1 MPLSPRQRLGAYE
14 IVSPLGAGGMGEVY
28 RARDARLG
36 RDVAVKVLPA
46 DVATDPDRRARFER
60 EARAVAALSHPNILS
75 IFEFAIENGTAYA
88 VTELLE
94 GSTLR
99 EVLAASAPSGA
110 RSGALPVRKAVDI
123 ATQISRGLAA
133 AHDKGIVHRDLK
145 PENVFVSPDGH
156 VKILDFGLAKTFVDA
171 RGSDVDTTMGTDP
184 GMVVG
189 TVGYMAPEQ
198 IRGQAVDGRTDLF
211 ALGAVLYEMLAGRRA
226 FARDTAAETMAAIL
240 KEDPAELSASRADL
254 PGGLDAVV
262 RHCLERHPNDR
273 FQSAR
278 DLAFNLQ
285 ASSTLSGSGLGS
297 AMIATPTSGHRV
309 RRREVIAWALAGVLA
324 IAAVG
329 GFVASRGS
337 ASASTTTIPVRFQV
351 LPPFGKSWVAPLGS
365 PQGSN
370 SGTIS
375 PDGRTLAFVSPDS
388 DGKVLLWVRPVD
400 SFIATALADTE
411 GAAFPFWSPDS
422 RSLAFFTQ
430 TRLRRVAA
438 TGGPVQTVCPLS
450 STPRGG
456 SWSERGVILF
466 TTAGSA
472 VMRVSAEGGEPTA
485 ATKPDAKNPG
495 HQWPSFLPGG
505 ERFLYYGS
513 GTGEVYLA
521 SLQSPTGKPLLR
533 SDTNAVFAPPGD
545 LLFIREGTLFVQRL
559 DMDRLEPVGEP
570 VPLEPNVSWTVSP
583 WNHGAFSV
591 SWTGVLTFRRGGG
604 NSSQF
609 AWFDRAGRR
618 IATVGPPGDY
628 SAPTLSPDETR
639 VAFTRRDGQ
648 SSSDIWTMDL
658 GRQTLSRFTFG
669 EGSVYAVWSPD
680 GQTIA
685 YESTR
690 DGLFARNV
698 DGTGTTSHLLGTPSS
713 LIPEQLVPDR
723 KLLLFFADFGT
734 GTGFDVY
741 VLPLVPNA
749 TPTPVIQSAATD
761 VEAQFSPDG
770 RWLAY
775 TSTETGDYNVFVQPF
790 PTTGAKFQ
798 ISTTGGRQ
806 PRWRRDGRELYYVTN
821 DAKLYAV
828 DVRAAATFD
837 FDPPHFLFNIPANTI
852 SVRNS
857 YVPGRDGQRFFVNEL
872 LDTAVPPIN
881 IDLDWRA
888 GLKK

>member
-1 MPLSPRQRLGAYE
+1 MPLAAGTRFGPYE
-14 IVSPLGAGGMGEVY
+14 IIGALGAGGMGEVY

-46 DVATDPDRRARFER
+46 DVALDPDRRARFER

-75 IFEFAIENGTAYA
+75 IFEFAVENGTAYA

-94 GSTLR
+94 GQSLR
-99 EVLAASAPSGA
+99 ELLAASAPPGA
-110 RSGALPVRKAVDI
+110 RAGAVPVRKAVDV

-145 PENVFVSPDGH
+145 PENLFVSPDGH
-156 VKILDFGLAKTFVDA
+156 VKILDFGLAKAFVDA

-184 GMVVG
+184 GTVVG

-226 FARDTAAETMAAIL
+226 FARDTPAETMTAIL
-240 KEDPAELSASRADL
+240 KDDPPELSASRADL
-254 PGGLDAVV
+254 PTGLDAVV
-262 RHCLERHPNDR
+262 RHCLEKNQNDR

-285 ASSTLSGSGLGS
+285 ATSTGSGAGS
-297 AMIATPTSGHRV
+297 MVSAIATERPRAS
-309 RRREVIAWALAGVLA
+309 RREAIAWTLASAFAVA
-324 IAAVG
+324 SAVG
-329 GFVASRGS
+329 FVTSRGTS
-337 ASASTTTIPVRFQV
+337 APLTTATPVRFQV
-351 LPPFGKSWVAPLGS
+351 LPPFGKSWSAPLGS
-365 PQGSN
+365 PQGAN

-375 PDGRTLAFVSPDS
+375 PDGRTLSFVSPDG
-388 DGKVLLWVRPVD
+388 DGKVVLWVRPVD
-400 SFIATALADTE
+400 SFTATALPDTE

-422 RSLAFFTQ
+422 RSLGFFTQ

-438 TGGPVQTVCPLS
+438 QGGPVQTVTPLS

-456 SWSERGVILF
+456 TWSQQGVILF
-466 TTAGSA
+466 STAGSA
-472 VMRVSAEGGEPTA
+472 VMRVSAEGGEPTT

-495 HQWPSFLPGG
+495 HQWPSFLPDG

-513 GTGEVYLA
+513 GTGEVFLA
-521 SLQSPTGKPLLR
+521 SLRSGTVKPLLR
-533 SDTNAVFAPPGD
+533 SDTNAIFASSGD
-545 LLFIREGTLFVQRL
+545 LLFIREGTLFAQRL
-559 DMDRLEPVGEP
+559 DMDRFEPVGEP
-570 VPLEPNVSWTVSP
+570 TPLEPNVSWTVSP
-583 WNHGAFSV
+583 WNHGAFSA

-604 NSSQF
+604 NTSQF
-609 AWFDRAGRR
+609 AWFDRTGRR

-628 SAPTLSPDETR
+628 QAPALSPDETR

-658 GRQTLSRFTFG
+658 ARQTLSRFTFG
-669 EGSVYAVWSPD
+669 NGSKVYAVWSPD
-680 GQTIA
+680 GRTIA

-698 DGTGTTSHLLGTPSS
+698 DGTGATTHLLGTPAG
-713 LIPEQLVPDR
+713 LIPEQLVPER
-723 KLLLFFADFGT
+723 NLMLFFADFGT
-734 GTGFDVY
+734 GTGFDIY
-741 VLPLVPNA
+741 VLPLTPNA
-749 TPTPVIQSAATD
+749 TPTPVIQSSATD

-770 RWLAY
+770 HWLVY
-775 TSTETGDYNVFVQPF
+775 TSTESGGYNVFVQPF
-790 PTTGAKFQ
+790 PTTGAKYQ
-798 ISTTGGRQ
+798 ITTTGGRQ
-806 PRWRRDGRELYYVTN
+806 PSWRRDGKELFYVTD
-821 DAKLYAV
+821 DARLFAV
-828 DVRAAATFD
+828 DVRAGATFE
-837 FDPPHFLFNIPANTI
+837 FSPPHLLFTMSANTI

-857 YVPGRDGQRFFVNEL
+857 YVASRDGLRFFVNEL

-881 IDLDWRA
+881 VDLDWRA
-888 GLKK
+888 GMKK